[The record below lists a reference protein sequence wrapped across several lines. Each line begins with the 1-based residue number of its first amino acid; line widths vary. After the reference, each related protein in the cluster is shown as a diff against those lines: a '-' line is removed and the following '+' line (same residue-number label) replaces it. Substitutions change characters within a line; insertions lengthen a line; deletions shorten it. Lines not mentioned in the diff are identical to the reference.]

1 MRYSF
6 IVNPIA
12 GGGNAQKAW
21 NQLEDY
27 LKKDGVDYDVKITHY
42 AGHAEYLANK
52 MAQDTSRQR
61 VVIAVGGD
69 GTLNEVLNGLAKAGN
84 PAQLPLA
91 DIPCGSGNDFAR
103 SFRIS
108 TDPIQAFQQVQAAS
122 NVSKIYVG
130 HYKEA
135 IKGTEGYFVN
145 NLGIGFDAAIVS
157 RANHSHAKKRLN
169 HAHLGTF
176 SYLSKALSVLYDQQP
191 FSLSVEDSRH
201 HDVLSRAFLC
211 VANNGAYIGGGFQ
224 VDPTASI
231 HNGEISLVVA
241 ERKNW
246 LQTLCLMWQL
256 VRGKLPQS
264 RFAHYYHGKRIH
276 YSTNSLEFMQID
288 GNDSGNRFV
297 DLSVSCETFPIWQQ
311 ALSNNN

>member
-12 GGGNAQKAW
+12 GGGNAKQAW
-21 NQLEDY
+21 GKLKNY
-27 LKKDGVDYDVKITHY
+27 LDQQNLDYDVKMTHY
-42 AGHAEYLANK
+42 AGHAEYLAKK
-52 MAQDTSRQR
+52 MTQEDKQER

-84 PAQLPLA
+84 PTHLPLA

-103 SFRIS
+103 SYGIS
-108 TDPIQAFQQVQAAS
+108 NDPIEAFQQIAS
-122 NVSKIYVG
+122 AKHPNNIYVG
-130 HYKEA
+130 YYKEA
-135 IKGTEGYFVN
+135 IKNTEGFFVN
-145 NLGIGFDAAIVS
+145 NLGVGFDAAIVS
-157 RANHSHAKKRLN
+157 RTNHSGAKKRLN

-176 SYLSKALSVLYDQQP
+176 SYLANGLHVLYDQQS
-191 FSLSVEDSRH
+191 FSLSVEDSSH
-201 HDVLSRAFLC
+201 HDVFNRAFIC

-224 VDPTASI
+224 VDPSASI
-231 HNGEISLVVA
+231 DNGEMTLVVA

-246 LQTLCLMWQL
+246 LQTLCMIWQL

-276 YSTNSLEFMQID
+276 FSTDSLEFMQVD
-288 GNDSGNRFV
+288 GNDCGNRFL
-297 DLSVSCETFPIWQQ
+297 DLTVKCQQFPFLQVP
-311 ALSNNN
+311 LSNN